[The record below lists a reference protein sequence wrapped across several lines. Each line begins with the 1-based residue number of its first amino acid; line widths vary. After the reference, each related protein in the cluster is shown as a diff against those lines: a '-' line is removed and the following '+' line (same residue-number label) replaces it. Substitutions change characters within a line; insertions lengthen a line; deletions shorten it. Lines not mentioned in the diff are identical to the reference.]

1 MRQEAEASG
10 HSNFHEL
17 HVNVTFARDKI
28 VYAPILIVNLQIFST
43 PKRFPQAPKRT
54 TINMSGEIATLSGHC
69 LLASRSGKG

>member
-28 VYAPILIVNLQIFST
+28 VYARILIVNLQIFST

-54 TINMSGEIATLSGHC
+54 TINMSGEIATVYRQC
-69 LLASRSGKG
+69 LLASRGTTG